1 MDNTLLERSFKAIA
15 TGRKNYLFLG
25 GETAGPTAAILYT
38 LVRNAANH
46 NLDIHP
52 YLRDVI
58 EKVPVLMAEGKPLD
72 ELLPDQWA
80 LANPDKVILNRDHEN
95 RQAQERKN
103 KKRMARR
110 TATA

>member
-1 MDNTLLERSFKAIA
+1 MDNKLLERSFKAIT
-15 TGRKNYLFLG
+15 TGRKNYFFLG
-25 GETAGPTAAILYT
+25 SETAGPTATIPYT

-72 ELLPDQWA
+72 GLLPD
-80 LANPDKVILNRDHEN
+80 
-95 RQAQERKN
+95 
-103 KKRMARR
+103 
-110 TATA
+110 